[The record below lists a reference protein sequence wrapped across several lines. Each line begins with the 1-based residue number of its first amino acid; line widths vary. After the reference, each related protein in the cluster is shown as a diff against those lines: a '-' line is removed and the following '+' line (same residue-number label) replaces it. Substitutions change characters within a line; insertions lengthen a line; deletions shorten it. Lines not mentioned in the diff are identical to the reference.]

1 MNNETGGI
9 RGIRRAG
16 ALAVAAAVAVLAT
29 ACGGGSDPSAT
40 STPTYAQ
47 ELALAQCMRS
57 HGVPAFPDPAASGG
71 YTLTSNGSIEGTGGS
86 PIDINNSQAQAAYGD
101 CRHLLPGAPSI
112 AQLEQRV
119 QQEQQARARA
129 LPGLLKWEQCV
140 RSHGVPTF
148 NLGLGGQSLAPGKS
162 GAVNPNSPEFQ
173 SALTACQHLL
183 PPGAHVSINTSGS
196 AP

>member
-29 ACGGGSDPSAT
+29 ACGGASDPSAA

-57 HGVPAFPDPAASGG
+57 RGVPTFPDPGASGG

-148 NLGLGGQSLAPGKS
+148 NLGLGGQSPAPAKS
-162 GAVNPNSPEFQ
+162 GAVNPNSPAFQ

-183 PPGAHVSINTSGS
+183 PPGAHVSINTSRS